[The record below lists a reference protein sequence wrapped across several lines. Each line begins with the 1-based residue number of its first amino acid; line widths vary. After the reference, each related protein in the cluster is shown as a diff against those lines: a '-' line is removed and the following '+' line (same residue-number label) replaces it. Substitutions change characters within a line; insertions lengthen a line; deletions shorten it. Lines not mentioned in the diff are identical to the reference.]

1 MDLSQ
6 NQQNCQNCLCMLE
19 SHANRLAFGGKRL
32 HAAVTMSGFVG
43 FEGFVMKKRLSLR
56 RKSFAMKD
64 KQFKISSVDALSEVS
79 DYLISLRD
87 EADVIAF
94 YGSMGAGKT
103 TLIKNLCHKMGV
115 TDEVNSPTFAIV
127 NEYVTEE
134 GESVYHFDF
143 YRIKKLEE
151 AYDIGFENYFDS
163 GNLCLIEWPEMIEP
177 LLPEK
182 YIRVDIKHGAT
193 DDERL
198 ICCEIVNE

>member
-1 MDLSQ
+1 
-6 NQQNCQNCLCMLE
+6 
-19 SHANRLAFGGKRL
+19 
-32 HAAVTMSGFVG
+32 
-43 FEGFVMKKRLSLR
+43 
-56 RKSFAMKD
+56 MKD
-64 KQFKISSVDALSEVS
+64 KQFKIDSVDALTEVS
-79 DYLISLRD
+79 DYLISLRE

-103 TLIKNLCHKMGV
+103 TLIKNLCHRMGV

-151 AYDIGFENYFDS
+151 AYDIGYENYFYS

-182 YIRVDIKHGAT
+182 YIRVKIRHGAT
-193 DDERL
+193 DDERE
-198 ICCEIVNE
+198 ISCELMEDER

>member
-1 MDLSQ
+1 
-6 NQQNCQNCLCMLE
+6 
-19 SHANRLAFGGKRL
+19 
-32 HAAVTMSGFVG
+32 MSV
-43 FEGFVMKKRLSLR
+43 
-56 RKSFAMKD
+56 
-64 KQFKISSVDALSEVS
+64 KQFKINNVEALSEVS
-79 DYLISLRD
+79 DYLISIRN

-103 TLIKNLCHKMGV
+103 TLIKNLCHRMGV

-151 AYDIGFENYFDS
+151 AYDIGYENYFDS

-177 LLPEK
+177 LLPER
-182 YIRVDIKHGAT
+182 YIRVDIRQGET
-193 DDERL
+193 DDSR
-198 ICCEIVNE
+198 IVDCQILG

>member
-1 MDLSQ
+1 MIFF
-6 NQQNCQNCLCMLE
+6 
-19 SHANRLAFGGKRL
+19 HAEYAELWDSRCDANND
-32 HAAVTMSGFVG
+32 VG
-43 FEGFVMKKRLSLR
+43 RFLRILRFLREIKSVFLREIVFKMKSKE
-56 RKSFAMKD
+56 FH
-64 KQFKISSVDALSEVS
+64 INSVDALSEVS

>member
-1 MDLSQ
+1 MQ
-6 NQQNCQNCLCMLE
+6 
-19 SHANRLAFGGKRL
+19 
-32 HAAVTMSGFVG
+32 
-43 FEGFVMKKRLSLR
+43 
-56 RKSFAMKD
+56 RKTFAMKD
-64 KQFKISSVDALSEVS
+64 KQFKISNVEALSEVS
-79 DYLISLRD
+79 DYLISLRE

-103 TLIKNLCHKMGV
+103 TLIKNLCHRMGV

-134 GESVYHFDF
+134 GEPVYHFDF

-151 AYDIGFENYFDS
+151 AYDIGYENYFYS

-182 YIRVDIKHGAT
+182 YIRVEIQHGVT

-198 ICCEIVNE
+198 ITCELLTDNE

>member
-1 MDLSQ
+1 
-6 NQQNCQNCLCMLE
+6 
-19 SHANRLAFGGKRL
+19 
-32 HAAVTMSGFVG
+32 
-43 FEGFVMKKRLSLR
+43 MKT
-56 RKSFAMKD
+56 
-64 KQFKISSVDALSEVS
+64 KQFQVNGVEQLSVVT
-79 DYLISLRD
+79 DYLISLRE

-94 YGSMGAGKT
+94 FGSMGAGKT
-103 TLIKNLCHKMGV
+103 TLIKDLCHRMGV

-177 LLPEK
+177 LLPDK
-182 YIRVDIKHGAT
+182 YIRVEIRQGET
-193 DDERL
+193 DDSRIIGCQVVE
-198 ICCEIVNE
+198 